1 MAWTVR
7 GMRRRWLDEWADSHR
22 VSRDK
27 RTLAGDVYRTAEW
40 RKGTAQRT
48 HSAFGSRCFVC
59 GATERLESAHILY
72 PATGPGTEVIDADDI
87 NQSDMVLLCA
97 DHHSLLDEDSRML
110 SMQTRDELRAA
121 ILELLEDLV

>member
-1 MAWTVR
+1 
-7 GMRRRWLDEWADSHR
+7 
-22 VSRDK
+22 
-27 RTLAGDVYRTAEW
+27 
-40 RKGTAQRT
+40 
-48 HSAFGSRCFVC
+48 
-59 GATERLESAHILY
+59 
-72 PATGPGTEVIDADDI
+72 VIDADDI